1 MNLIAVILCFI
12 LVNAVHAAENN
23 PDLISGIQNK
33 LITPDQKAQQVAQ
46 GAISLGRLQ
55 EAEADLLNILKQSPT
70 SSTASYWLGTLYM
83 EKGETDKAIN
93 YFTKSIANNPA
104 NIAARISLAN
114 TLYAKNDLQSAA
126 TEYEFILRLK
136 PGNVTA
142 RANLAN
148 IKLTLGDLDSAIQE
162 YTKII
167 RTAPS
172 NPKAKEARSK
182 LNILYF
188 RKAEKLISDLSG
200 AQSKKNVLD
209 SAKHWISQ
217 NQLNTAQ
224 WLLTEF
230 LKRFPDDMDANYLL
244 AVIFIN
250 KGELQTSVKFI
261 SKAVTEDAN
270 NITYLRTY
278 GDLLARIGKLDLAIQ
293 TLQKVVSL
301 SNNVSIKDSTK
312 SKIELIKGEVLAR
325 KGDLNAALNHYL
337 LLLNED
343 QKDITLLNRIANIY
357 ISLGDTKKAEDA
369 LQKIVVIKGLQKQ
382 ENVLLNQAR
391 TELAQGKY
399 EKARPLL
406 KRIIEHNPKSSKAYY
421 WLSVVDERQNRQ
433 ESAISN
439 IKMSIRLAPD
449 NIALKE
455 ELARLLVGVGRAKEA
470 IKMYETLA
478 QRQTNIAKK
487 KELLRLGSFI
497 QGQYYMQSAQYE
509 KAKNHYLKMSKQF
522 DQDIP
527 VFEALASVYVKLK
540 QYKAAEKTYLKAL
553 SLNKK
558 RAATYL
564 RLAALYTQMNL
575 LLERR
580 NNYQQAMRYDP
591 TGRVGQYA
599 LNNML
604 STAQTL
610 LDMGSLD
617 TAYEEY
623 QAIMAVFPNNKTAV
637 ANAALVTQQLGKYED
652 SKILYRRAI
661 DNNPKNFRL
670 RVKFARMLVSIDD
683 LDGAITEFE
692 KIFSYV
698 PTSTEGREANANL
711 DILYNARADQI
722 IHDMETDE
730 DRKSAVDTARIWI
743 QEKNRTDPAKRIL
756 KAVLEQDEQNEKA
769 HYWLGAIYDRY
780 RLFDLAI
787 LHTATSVSLA
797 PYNLQLVFAFGRVLA
812 RAGNLSAAEA
822 LYKNILQESKG
833 TKLATVTKKSLGFI
847 VGQRLIRDGNLDA
860 ALVHYK
866 KMYRIYPDD
875 VGLLARIANVYLS
888 KGELRNAERTFEQV
902 IIEEPNSPS
911 VYLQIAKLY
920 EKKGDE
926 NARIAALK
934 KVIALDP
941 NGLLGRQALN
951 SFGLADGI
959 EKLKQGQWRLAI
971 ESIDGVLAIEPE
983 NIYANLAKASAYLGL
998 SEFTNAEILFKKV
1011 LAQQPGNLEARL
1023 KLARVYIATKRTT
1036 QAVVE
1041 LERVVAASRGT
1052 SEGKEA
1058 LVNLTNIYRQRGAAL
1073 LGQGRGD
1080 DAVREYRKAVARD
1093 PKDWQA
1099 HYALGQLFKS
1109 AIQSASVINKS
1120 RFRELA
1126 IYHFEQ
1132 TARNKPDYIQAYIN
1146 LGTIF
1151 ETGKEYD
1158 KARDAFN
1165 NALSLVEDDSPIKN
1179 VLINAV
1185 RIQLVRKEFT
1195 MRNFEWSL
1203 KELKDMIKLEPDS
1216 ARLYLFL
1223 GIVYISTGDLEAA
1236 IDATKTAVKLRP
1248 EDVTARYRLGQL
1260 YEQTNDLERAAD
1272 QYRSIIFQG
1281 KQDTIVDASRE
1292 RLEIVE
1298 EKLRVITF
1306 RLRYSNAVGQSQIG
1320 NTPIDRN
1327 FSSTI
1332 QINMVAHYRPQ
1343 KNVDLSFNAS
1353 PTYSAFHDTES
1364 DSIASTY
1371 GLTGVYNTKDSFFT
1385 ASINRRKIG
1394 SLLIEQ
1400 ESGKELTSSIIA
1412 SQRLEI
1418 PLLLS
1423 EKGAVTPSTVQWQF
1437 GTRKFEAE
1445 DNTQY
1450 KIQTYSITPSFAYSF
1465 SRGGS
1470 LSLNYQFADTQNLD
1484 IYSKDYA
1491 NVSHNFT
1498 LSVSKPVATRLFGFL
1513 SVGVLYEKYKFLDS
1527 NQYIRSDLNYPNPLT
1542 PIFKRRKTVQ
1552 ATLSFGLNYQ
1562 LHPKLNFFVD
1572 FSYID
1577 HRTNV
1582 NTNYIVTEQGLLAG
1596 LQSIVLRDY
1605 KTSRLNGGIQFRF

>member
-1 MNLIAVILCFI
+1 MNLIVVILCFI
-12 LVNAVHAAENN
+12 LISVVDAAESRT
-23 PDLISGIQNK
+23 DLISGIQK
-33 LITPDQKAQQVAQ
+33 SLITPDQKAQQIAQ
-46 GAISLGRLQ
+46 GAIALGRLQ
-55 EAEADLLNILKQSPT
+55 EAERDLLNILENNST
-70 SSTASYWLGTLYM
+70 SSTASYWLATLYL
-83 EKGETDKAIN
+83 EKEEVDKAID
-93 YFTKSIANNPA
+93 YFKKSIANNPA
-104 NIAARISLAN
+104 NIAARLGLAN
-114 TLYAKNDLQSAA
+114 TLYAKNQLKIAA
-126 TEYEFILRLK
+126 DEYEFILRLK
-136 PGNVTA
+136 PGNATA

-148 IKLTLGDLDSAIQE
+148 IKLTLGDLDSAISE
-162 YTKII
+162 YTKLIQ
-167 RTAPS
+167 TAPS
-172 NPKAKEARSK
+172 HPKAKEARSK

-188 RKAEKLISDLSG
+188 RKAEKLIADLSG
-200 AQSKKNVLD
+200 AKSKQKVLAT
-209 SAKHWISQ
+209 AKHWISQ

-230 LKRFPDDMDANYLL
+230 LKQYPNDIKANYLL
-244 AVIFIN
+244 AVIYIN
-250 KGELQTSVKFI
+250 KGELQTGLKHL
-261 SKAVTEDAN
+261 SKSIAGDDSNTSYL
-270 NITYLRTY
+270 ITY
-278 GDLLARIGKLDLAIQ
+278 GELLARIGKLDQAIL
-293 TLQKVVSL
+293 TLEKVVAL
-301 SNNVSIKDSTK
+301 SKDSFRK
-312 SKIELIKGEVLAR
+312 DAAVRKIELINGEKLAR

-337 LLLNED
+337 LLLNKD
-343 QKDITLLNRIANIY
+343 PKDITLLNRIANIY
-357 ISLGDTKKAEDA
+357 ISLGNKKKAEDA

-382 ENVLLNQAR
+382 EKVLLSQAR
-391 TELAQGKY
+391 TELAKGKY
-399 EKARPLL
+399 DKARPLL
-406 KRIIEHNPKSSKAYY
+406 TRIIEYNPKSSKAYY
-421 WLSVVDERQNRQ
+421 WLSVVDERQNRL
-433 ESAISN
+433 ESAIRN
-439 IKMSIRLAPD
+439 IKRSTEYAPE
-449 NIALKE
+449 NITLKK
-455 ELARLLVGVGRAKEA
+455 ELARLLVSVGRADEA
-470 IKMYETLA
+470 IKMYKTLA
-478 QRQTNIAKK
+478 QNQTNIATKN
-487 KELLRLGSFI
+487 ELLRLGSFV

-509 KAKNHYLKMSKQF
+509 KAKAHYQKMSKQF
-522 DQDIP
+522 DQDIT
-527 VFEALASVYVKLK
+527 VLEALASVYVKLK
-540 QYKAAEKTYLKAL
+540 NYKEAEATYLKAL
-553 SLNKK
+553 SLDKN
-558 RAATYL
+558 RATTYL
-564 RLAALYTQMNL
+564 RLAGLYSQMDL
-575 LLERR
+575 QLKRR
-580 NNYQQAMRYDP
+580 QNYQLAMRYDP
-591 TGRVGQYA
+591 IGKVGQYA
-599 LNNML
+599 LSIML
-604 STAQTL
+604 GTAQNL
-610 LDMGSLD
+610 LDRGSLEQ
-617 TAYEEY
+617 AYEEY
-623 QAIMAVFPNNKTAV
+623 QTILAVFPNNTTAV
-637 ANAALVTQQLGKYED
+637 ANAALVAQQLGKYDE
-652 SKILYRRAI
+652 SKIFYRRAI
-661 DNNPKNFRL
+661 DYNPKNFKL
-670 RVKFARMLVSIDD
+670 RVKFARMLVSIDN
-683 LDGAITEFE
+683 LDEAITEFE
-692 KIFSYV
+692 KIFSLV

-722 IHDMETDE
+722 IRDMETDE
-730 DRKSAVDTARIWI
+730 DRKNAVDTARIWI
-743 QEKNRTDPAKRIL
+743 QKKNRTDPAKRIL
-756 KAVLEQDEQNEKA
+756 TAVLKQDEQNEKA

-833 TKLATVTKKSLGFI
+833 TELAKVTKKSLGFI
-847 VGQRLIRDGNLDA
+847 VGQRLIRDGDLDA
-860 ALVHYK
+860 ALAHYK
-866 KMYRIYPDD
+866 NMYRIYPED

-888 KGELRNAERTFEQV
+888 KGDLNNAEKTFEQV

-926 NARIAALK
+926 QARIAALK

-959 EKLKQGQWRLAI
+959 EKLKQGQWRQAI
-971 ESIDGVLAIEPE
+971 EAIDRVLAIEPD

-998 SEFTNAEILFKKV
+998 SEFNNAEKLFKKV

-1052 SEGKEA
+1052 LEGKEA

-1132 TARNKPDYIQAYIN
+1132 TAKNKSDYIQAYIN
-1146 LGTIF
+1146 LGTIY

-1165 NALSLVEDDSPIKN
+1165 NALALVKDDSPIKN

-1195 MRNFEWSL
+1195 KRNFEWSL
-1203 KELKDMIKLEPDS
+1203 NELNDMIKLEPDS

-1320 NTPIDRN
+1320 NAPVDRN

-1385 ASINRRKIG
+1385 ASINRRKI
-1394 SLLIEQ
+1394 SNLLIEQ

-1465 SRGGS
+1465 SGGGS

-1527 NQYIRSDLNYPNPLT
+1527 NQYVRSDLNYPNPLT

-1552 ATLSFGLNYQ
+1552 ATVSFGLNYQ